1 MLALKYHP
9 DKNDALDSEETFK
22 KDCKVYEVLRDP
34 FKKRVYDQFGE
45 GGLTRKNWNLKY

>member
-22 KDCKVYEVLRDP
+22 KRLQKSMKYWGIHLRNESMTNLVKEVLQGRI
-34 FKKRVYDQFGE
+34 GI
-45 GGLTRKNWNLKY
+45 